1 MPNFK
6 EDKGGFKMDK
16 PMKNTAYYKG
26 KYSEGMSEAAQGM
39 ADAKEQE
46 RAAMVKQQKASGDTP
61 NKFWATAAKVVIGAN
76 KRRQAKKDAA
86 EKSKHDATMQAM
98 SRKL

>member
-16 PMKNTAYYKG
+16 PMKNMAYYKG
-26 KYSEGMSEAAQGM
+26 KYNEGMSEAAQGM
-39 ADAKEQE
+39 A
-46 RAAMVKQQKASGDTP
+46 
-61 NKFWATAAKVVIGAN
+61 
-76 KRRQAKKDAA
+76 AA
-86 EKSKHDATMQAM
+86 EKSKHDATMQAI

>member
-6 EDKGGFKMDK
+6 KNTGFKMNK
-16 PMKNTAYYKG
+16 PVKNMKYYKD
-26 KYSEGMSEAAQGM
+26 KYNAGMQKANQG
-39 ADAKEQE
+39 AVDAETAE
-46 RAAMVKQQKASGDTP
+46 RNAMVEQQKASGKTP
-61 NKFWATAAKVVIGAN
+61 NKFWATAAKVLIGSS

-86 EKSKHDATMQAM
+86 EKSKHDAVMQAM